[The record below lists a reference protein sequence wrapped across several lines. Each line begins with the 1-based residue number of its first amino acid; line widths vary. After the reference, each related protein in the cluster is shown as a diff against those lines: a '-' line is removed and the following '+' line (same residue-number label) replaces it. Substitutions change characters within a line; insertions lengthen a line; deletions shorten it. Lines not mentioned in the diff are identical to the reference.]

1 MNAPTVPPFPLII
14 AAHGTRD
21 DVGAEVVGRLAA
33 AVASELPGV
42 AVRSAFVD
50 VRPPRVATV
59 LGDVLPSSADGCAV
73 VVPAFLGA
81 GYHVRV
87 DLPRQL
93 ADAGMG
99 HRTLLTPLLGSH
111 PLLVT
116 AAADR
121 LRRAGWRPG
130 DAVVLGAAGS
140 RDERALRD
148 VIAAAGA
155 LGTRLGTDVRV
166 GFLASGSPTV
176 PEVIESRRDGDRRV
190 FAASWLL
197 APGLFQSRLLDSG
210 ADVVTEPLGLHPA
223 VVGAVVDRYRAAVSG
238 GVAVADG
245 SGPGCCCPRN
255 EPGPLRFNVTDPAA
269 V

>member
-1 MNAPTVPPFPLII
+1 MNPLVI

-21 DVGAEVVGRLAA
+21 DAGAAVVGRLAR
-33 AVASELPGV
+33 AVARELPGV

-59 LGDVLPSSADGCAV
+59 LGEVPATGEATV

-81 GYHVRV
+81 GYHVRI

-93 ADAGMG
+93 ADAGVA
-99 HRTLLTPLLGSH
+99 HRTVLTPLLGSH

-130 DAVVLGAAGS
+130 DSVVLGAAGS
-140 RDERALRD
+140 RDERALLD
-148 VIAAAGA
+148 VTAAAAA
-155 LGTRLGTDVRV
+155 LGARLGTEVSV
-166 GFLASGSPTV
+166 GYLASGTRMAAD
-176 PEVIESRRDGDRRV
+176 VIGSLRAEGRRV

-197 APGLFQSRLLDSG
+197 APGLFQRRLAETA
-210 ADVVTEPLGLHPA
+210 ADVVTDPLGVHPA
-223 VVGAVVDRYRAAVSG
+223 VVAAVVSRYREAVRPDVVRCEAELVG
-238 GVAVADG
+238 GALPT
-245 SGPGCCCPRN
+245 SGPTF
-255 EPGPLRFNVTDPAA
+255 EPTFGPTSGPAIRA
-269 V
+269 CEVG

>member
-1 MNAPTVPPFPLII
+1 MNPLVIV
-14 AAHGTRD
+14 AHGTRD
-21 DVGAEVVGRLAA
+21 DLGAAVVERLAR
-33 AVASELPGV
+33 AVSRELPGV

-50 VRPPRVATV
+50 VRPPRVVTV
-59 LGDVLPSSADGCAV
+59 LDEVCTDVSSGPPTV

-93 ADAGMG
+93 DDARAA
-99 HRTLLTPLLGSH
+99 HRTLLTPLLGSN

-148 VIAAAGA
+148 VTAAAAA
-155 LGTRLGTDVRV
+155 LGARLGTEVAV
-166 GFLASGSPTV
+166 GYLASGAPMV
-176 PEVIESRRDGDRRV
+176 PEVVNSLRDSVDGGARRV

-197 APGLFQSRLLDSG
+197 APGLFQRRLADSG

-223 VVGAVVDRYRAAVSG
+223 VVAAVVSRYQEAIRTDVEVERRTRQDATPAVRTCRIG
-238 GVAVADG
+238 
-245 SGPGCCCPRN
+245 
-255 EPGPLRFNVTDPAA
+255 
-269 V
+269 